1 MKSEK
6 IFKKEIVAY
15 KKLTLEEKWKQ
26 IEKWISELAEYYDYF
41 DDLKLYIKNHKSEL
55 NEQFFDAVF
64 QIIVNLAK
72 EIQKI

>member
-1 MKSEK
+1 
-6 IFKKEIVAY
+6 
-15 KKLTLEEKWKQ
+15 
-26 IEKWISELAEYYDYF
+26 LAEYYDYF